1 MARISGSKAAS
12 CPRRNWSSA
21 AMCGASIANTPPNGC
36 GVPVG
41 EMTALGVLVIDGRI
55 LARNHEITTQLSL
68 LAGLPSLLRN
78 LVDLDE
84 GGAGGPSRAGQLSGV
99 APGRKDDE
107 DHRVGAAVSEGER
120 AGLPLR
126 RRNESGVVARLPGIV
141 LADDLLPAV
150 EELQAGRRKRPRNPQ
165 TREGPPCA
173 AGQKPLGGGSIDD
186 DAADQDVG
194 PGAHVS
200 ASRDVDQLLRGERL
214 KLIKVE
220 DLDEPDARVGSDTR
234 DEGGVGARGE
244 RGDEG
249 GGHAP

>member
-84 GGAGGPSRAGQLSGV
+84 R
-99 APGRKDDE
+99 
-107 DHRVGAAVSEGER
+107 SEEHT
-120 AGLPLR
+120 
-126 RRNESGVVARLPGIV
+126 S
-141 LADDLLPAV
+141 
-150 EELQAGRRKRPRNPQ
+150 ELQSLRHLVFR
-165 TREGPPCA
+165 
-173 AGQKPLGGGSIDD
+173 
-186 DAADQDVG
+186 
-194 PGAHVS
+194 
-200 ASRDVDQLLRGERL
+200 LLL
-214 KLIKVE
+214 
-220 DLDEPDARVGSDTR
+220 
-234 DEGGVGARGE
+234 
-244 RGDEG
+244 
-249 GGHAP
+249 

>member
-84 GGAGGPSRAGQLSGV
+84 GGAGGPSRAGPLSGRS
-99 APGRKDDE
+99 APRRDRSEEGR
-107 DHRVGAAVSEGER
+107 V
-120 AGLPLR
+120 
-126 RRNESGVVARLPGIV
+126 
-141 LADDLLPAV
+141 
-150 EELQAGRRKRPRNPQ
+150 RP
-165 TREGPPCA
+165 EC
-173 AGQKPLGGGSIDD
+173 
-186 DAADQDVG
+186 
-194 PGAHVS
+194 
-200 ASRDVDQLLRGERL
+200 
-214 KLIKVE
+214 
-220 DLDEPDARVGSDTR
+220 
-234 DEGGVGARGE
+234 
-244 RGDEG
+244 
-249 GGHAP
+249 